1 MKKKSVHVTATII
14 QTAEMALRANFK
26 LVTLFQT
33 YSQPI
38 LTMALYST
46 FVYVYTC
53 RAIDYICNVPF

>member
-1 MKKKSVHVTATII
+1 MKNEIVHVIATII

-38 LTMALYST
+38 LTIALYST
-46 FVYVYTC
+46 FVFVYTC
-53 RAIDYICNVPF
+53 RAIDYICSVPF